1 MTTYSDSKQ
10 ETLNSLQITQTLEK
24 LNSTSEI
31 SYTIDVGQQAT
42 KATKPTKLTK
52 PTKPTKPTTVS
63 DNPETYNDRW
73 EEEIDLLAATQY
85 YSNWMS
91 LEQIRML
98 EDIRP
103 NVSEEVFQLMLDQ
116 EFSLDDDFISDELL
130 SRTATL
136 SEYESHELFELM
148 SYLQDQRQR

>member
-10 ETLNSLQITQTLEK
+10 ENSDSLLITQDLEK
-24 LNSTSEI
+24 LASASE
-31 SYTIDVGQQAT
+31 
-42 KATKPTKLTK
+42 
-52 PTKPTKPTTVS
+52 TVS
-63 DNPETYNDRW
+63 ISDIGQPPSPPIVSDDPGMDDDRW
-73 EEEIDLLAATQY
+73 EEEIEILAATQY
-85 YSNWMS
+85 YSDRMP

-98 EDIRP
+98 EDIRSD
-103 NVSEEVFQLMLDQ
+103 VSEEVFQMMLNQ

-136 SEYESHELFELM
+136 SENESHELFELM

>member
-10 ETLNSLQITQTLEK
+10 ETLNSLQITQTLEE

-31 SYTIDVGQQAT
+31 SYTIDVGQQA
-42 KATKPTKLTK
+42 
-52 PTKPTKPTTVS
+52 TKPTKPTTVS

-136 SEYESHELFELM
+136 SENESHELFELM

>member
-10 ETLNSLQITQTLEK
+10 ETLNSLQITQTLEE

-42 KATKPTKLTK
+42 KATKPTK
-52 PTKPTKPTTVS
+52 PTTVS
-63 DNPETYNDRW
+63 DNPETYDDRW

-91 LEQIRML
+91 LEHISMI

-103 NVSEEVFQLMLDQ
+103 DVSEEILQLMMDQ
-116 EFSLDDDFISDELL
+116 ELSMDEDFISDELL
-130 SRTATL
+130 SRAATL
-136 SEYESHELFELM
+136 SETKSHELFGLM

>member
-10 ETLNSLQITQTLEK
+10 ENSDSLLITQDLEK
-24 LNSTSEI
+24 LASASE
-31 SYTIDVGQQAT
+31 
-42 KATKPTKLTK
+42 
-52 PTKPTKPTTVS
+52 TVS
-63 DNPETYNDRW
+63 IADIGQPPSPPIVSDDPGMDDDRW
-73 EEEIDLLAATQY
+73 EEEIEILAATQY
-85 YSNWMS
+85 YSDRMP

-98 EDIRP
+98 EDIRSD
-103 NVSEEVFQLMLDQ
+103 VSEEVFQMMLNQ

-136 SEYESHELFELM
+136 SENESHELFELM

>member
-10 ETLNSLQITQTLEK
+10 ETLNSSRITQALEEP
-24 LNSTSEI
+24 NSTSEI
-31 SYTIDVGQQAT
+31 SNTTDVGQQAT
-42 KATKPTKLTK
+42 KAT
-52 PTKPTKPTTVS
+52 TVS
-63 DNPETYNDRW
+63 DNPEIYDDHW
-73 EEEIDLLAATQY
+73 EEEIEILAATQH
-85 YSNWMS
+85 YSDWTS

-136 SEYESHELFELM
+136 SENESHELFELM

>member
-10 ETLNSLQITQTLEK
+10 ENSDSLLITQDLEK
-24 LNSTSEI
+24 LASASE
-31 SYTIDVGQQAT
+31 
-42 KATKPTKLTK
+42 
-52 PTKPTKPTTVS
+52 TVS
-63 DNPETYNDRW
+63 ISDIVQPPSPPIVSDDPGMDDDRW
-73 EEEIDLLAATQY
+73 EEEIEILAATQY
-85 YSNWMS
+85 YSDRMP

-98 EDIRP
+98 EDIRSD
-103 NVSEEVFQLMLDQ
+103 VSEEVFQMMLNQ

-136 SEYESHELFELM
+136 SENESHELFELM

>member
-10 ETLNSLQITQTLEK
+10 ETSDSLLITQAVEALD
-24 LNSTSEI
+24 STSETVTTSDI
-31 SYTIDVGQQAT
+31 GQHA
-42 KATKPTKLTK
+42 
-52 PTKPTKPTTVS
+52 TTVS
-63 DNPETYNDRW
+63 DNPEIDDDRW
-73 EEEIDLLAATQY
+73 EEEIEILAATQH
-85 YSNWMS
+85 YSDWTS

-136 SEYESHELFELM
+136 SANESHELFELM

>member
-10 ETLNSLQITQTLEK
+10 ETSDSLLITQAVEALD
-24 LNSTSEI
+24 STSETVTTSDI
-31 SYTIDVGQQAT
+31 GQ
-42 KATKPTKLTK
+42 P
-52 PTKPTKPTTVS
+52 PPPPVVS
-63 DNPETYNDRW
+63 DNPGIDDDRW
-73 EEEIDLLAATQY
+73 EDEFEILAATQH
-85 YSNWMS
+85 YSDWTS

-98 EDIRP
+98 EDIRSD
-103 NVSEEVFQLMLDQ
+103 VSEEVFQLMLDQ

-136 SEYESHELFELM
+136 SANESHELFELM